1 MILFLL
7 ENYSFQSQ
15 ECVKLHQKLELGFLV
30 MSFTKIRVQLHASS
44 QLQQTITGWVR
55 KLCELKDFVAII
67 IFAYSWFFFFK
78 GSVVFD
84 LDCLWP

>member
-7 ENYSFQSQ
+7 ENCSFQSQ

-30 MSFTKIRVQLHASS
+30 MSFTKLRVQFHASS

-55 KLCELKDFVAII
+55 KLCELLKDFVAII
-67 IFAYSWFFFFK
+67 IFAYSWLFFF
-78 GSVVFD
+78 
-84 LDCLWP
+84 